1 MSMNYGV
8 YVVWCSVLGLFS
20 VVTGFSAACFLS
32 MDTSL
37 FIEWEIF
44 VSSSSTVVFSLIYDW
59 MSMSFLSTVG
69 LISSSIMAYCIYYM
83 DGDKSFHRFSLIL
96 LLFVFSMMILII
108 SPNLVSLLLGW
119 DGLGLSSYALIIY
132 YQSESSCNA
141 GMVTVLSNRLGDVGL
156 LMGIGLWAS
165 AGSWNF
171 SLSLQSANL
180 VLMGF
185 ILLAGL
191 TKSAQIPFSAWLP
204 AAMAAPTPVSALVH
218 SSTLVTAGVYLMI
231 RFNSMLQE
239 SGLNS
244 FLLVIAVSTM
254 FMAGLGAN
262 FESDVKKVI
271 ALSTL
276 SQLGLMMMSLSVGL
290 SELAFFHLMTHAL
303 FKSSLFMCAG
313 CVIHT
318 GGGSQDT
325 RNYGGLG
332 FSSPLLSVLFNC
344 TNMALCGFPCL
355 AGFYSK
361 DLILEMMVGGGLSWF
376 CEVMI
381 VLATGLTVSYS
392 LRMMYMLNSEEV
404 QGSSVSNVED
414 AGSGV
419 AKAVTVLFV
428 MSLVGGFFLS
438 WALIYGNKAVLL
450 CSLDKGLVGLASL
463 MFGVGAV
470 FLCFKSEKFVVSLSM
485 FQALVFSMWYLPML
499 TTKMNVFVSMKTGG
513 LSLKGLDLG
522 WYEFYGAQGARGAG
536 LKWGGLLQLGQK
548 SILVSSYLMGF
559 SLLVLV
565 SLLMF

>member
-1 MSMNYGV
+1 MNMGYGV
-8 YVVWCSVLGLFS
+8 YIIWCASLGLFS
-20 VVTGFSAACFLS
+20 MISGLWAAYFLN
-32 MDTSL
+32 MDMSL
-37 FIEWEIF
+37 FIEWEIYMN
-44 VSSSSTVVFSLIYDW
+44 SSSTMVVSLIYDW

-83 DGDKSFHRFSLIL
+83 DGDKTFYRFSLIL
-96 LLFVFSMMILII
+96 LLFVFSMMILIV
-108 SPNLVSLLLGW
+108 SPNLISLLLGW

-141 GMVTVLSNRLGDVGL
+141 GMLTVLSNRLGDVGI

-165 AGSWNF
+165 AASWNF
-171 SLSLQSANL
+171 SLSIQNVNL
-180 VLMGF
+180 VMMSF

-231 RFNSMLQE
+231 RFNNVLEE
-239 SGLNS
+239 SGLS
-244 FLLVIAVSTM
+244 SLLLIVAVSTM

-318 GGGSQDT
+318 GGGSQDM
-325 RNYGGLG
+325 RGYSGLG
-332 FSSPLLSVLFNC
+332 FNSPLLSVLFNC

-361 DLILEMMVGGGLSWF
+361 DLILEMMFSSGLGWF
-376 CEVMI
+376 CELMI
-381 VLATGLTVSYS
+381 LLATGLTVSYS
-392 LRMMYMLNSEEV
+392 LRMMYMLNGSEI
-404 QGSSVSNVED
+404 QGSSVSSVED
-414 AGSGV
+414 VNNSV
-419 AKAVTVLFV
+419 IKAVMVLFA
-428 MSLVGGFFLS
+428 MSLMGGFFLS
-438 WALIYGNKAVLL
+438 WGLVFNNSSVML
-450 CSLDKGLVGLASL
+450 STLDKGLVGLVSL
-463 MFGVGAV
+463 LFGVMMI
-470 FLCFKSEKFVVSLSM
+470 FLSLKSEKLVISFSV
-485 FQALVFSMWYLPML
+485 FQVLVYSMWYLPTL
-499 TTKMNVFVSMKTGG
+499 STKMNVIISTKLGG
-513 LSLKGLDLG
+513 LGLKGLDLG
-522 WYEFYGAQGARGAG
+522 WYELYGAQGARSTG
-536 LKWGGLLQLGQK
+536 LGFGGILQLGQK
-548 SILVSSYLMGF
+548 SVLVMSYLVGF
-559 SLLVLV
+559 SLLVLMV
-565 SLLMF
+565 FFVF

>member
-1 MSMNYGV
+1 MNMSYGI
-8 YVVWCSVLGLFS
+8 YVIWCSSLGLFS
-20 VVTGFSAACFLS
+20 LMSGLWAAYFLN
-32 MDTSL
+32 MDMSL
-37 FIEWEIF
+37 FVEWEIYTN
-44 VSSSSTVVFSLIYDW
+44 SSSTVVVSLIYDW

-69 LISSSIMAYCIYYM
+69 LISSSIMVYCIYYM
-83 DGDKSFHRFSLIL
+83 EGDKTFYRFSLIL
-96 LLFVFSMMILII
+96 LLFVFSMMILIV
-108 SPNLVSLLLGW
+108 SPNLISLLLGW

-141 GMVTVLSNRLGDVGL
+141 GMLTVLSNRLGDVGL
-156 LMGIGLWAS
+156 LMAIGLWAS
-165 AGSWNF
+165 AASWNF
-171 SLSLQSANL
+171 SLSIQSVNL
-180 VLMGF
+180 GLMGF

-231 RFNSMLQE
+231 RFNLMLEE

-244 FLLVIAVSTM
+244 MLLIVAVSTM

-290 SELAFFHLMTHAL
+290 SGLAFFHLMTHAL

-318 GGGSQDT
+318 GGGSQDM
-325 RNYGGLG
+325 RGYSGLG

-361 DLILEMMVGGGLSWF
+361 DLILEMMLSSGLGWF

-381 VLATGLTVSYS
+381 LLATGLTVSYS
-392 LRMMYMLNSEEV
+392 LRMMYMLNSSEV
-404 QGSSVSNVED
+404 QVLSVSSIED
-414 AGSGV
+414 VNNSV
-419 AKAVTVLFV
+419 IKSVLFLFA
-428 MSLVGGFFLS
+428 MSLMGGFALS
-438 WALIYGNKAVLL
+438 WSLVFNSSCIML
-450 CSLDKGLVGLASL
+450 SFLDKGLVGLVSML
-463 MFGVGAV
+463 FGVSMI
-470 FLCFKSEKFVVSLSM
+470 FLSLKSEKLVISLSM
-485 FQALVFSMWYLPML
+485 FQALVYSMWYLPIL
-499 TTKMNVFVSMKTGG
+499 TTKMNVFMSTKFGG
-513 LSLKGLDLG
+513 LGLKGLDLG
-522 WYEFYGAQGARGAG
+522 WYELYGAQGARSTG
-536 LKWGGLLQLGQK
+536 LEWGGVLQLGQK
-548 SILVSSYLMGF
+548 SVLVSSYLIGF
-559 SLLVLV
+559 SLLILMALLV
-565 SLLMF
+565 F